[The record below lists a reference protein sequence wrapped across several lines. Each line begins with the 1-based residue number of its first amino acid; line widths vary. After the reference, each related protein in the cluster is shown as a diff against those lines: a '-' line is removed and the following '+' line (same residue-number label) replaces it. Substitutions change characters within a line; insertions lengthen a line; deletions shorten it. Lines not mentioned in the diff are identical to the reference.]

1 MYNSRMKAIITVVG
15 EDKVG
20 IIAGV
25 SGALAQRKVN
35 ILDITQTI
43 LQNYFTMMMLVELS
57 EMELSLE
64 KLKTALEEIG
74 KQLGVSIRIQHEE
87 IFRTMHRV

>member
-1 MYNSRMKAIITVVG
+1 VYNSRMKAIITVVG

>member
-1 MYNSRMKAIITVVG
+1 
-15 EDKVG
+15 
-20 IIAGV
+20 
-25 SGALAQRKVN
+25 
-35 ILDITQTI
+35 
-43 LQNYFTMMMLVELS
+43 
-57 EMELSLE
+57 MELSLE

>member
-1 MYNSRMKAIITVVG
+1 MNAIVTVIG

-25 SGALAQRKVN
+25 CTLLAENNVN

-43 LQNYFTMMMLVELS
+43 LQGKFTMSGWKAASNAFRMAV
-57 EMELSLE
+57 
-64 KLKTALEEIG
+64 
-74 KQLGVSIRIQHEE
+74 E
-87 IFRTMHRV
+87 IFR

>member
-25 SGALAQRKVN
+25 SGELAQRKVN

-74 KQLGVSIRIQHEE
+74 KRLGVSIRIQHEE

>member
-1 MYNSRMKAIITVVG
+1 MKAIITVVG